1 MIYQHIDELIGRTP
15 LLALNNLKK
24 AHRLAADIVAKLEFF
39 NPAGS
44 IKDRI
49 AVAMID
55 DAEER
60 GLLRPGALIIEPTS
74 GNTGIGLAAVAAA
87 RGYRALL
94 VMPETMSRERRQ
106 LLAAYGAEIVLTPGA
121 AGMAGSVAKAKELA
135 AARDNVLLIGQFD
148 NPANPAAH
156 RRTTGPEIWQDS
168 EGRVDILVAGVG
180 TGGAITGAGGYLKE
194 RNPALQV
201 VAVEPAASPL
211 LSAGNTGP
219 HRIQGIGANFVPAV
233 LDRGLIDEIIAVT
246 DDDALQ
252 MAREIGPLE
261 GFLTGVSGGAVLWAA
276 RELASRPTNAG
287 KSIVGILA
295 DNGERY
301 LSAALYEES
310 P

>member
-15 LLALNNLKK
+15 LLALNNFKK

-135 AARDNVLLIGQFD
+135 TARDNVLLIGQFD